1 MTVAYL
7 FPGQGAQFVGMVQE
21 LYETRPEARA
31 LFDEASARLGYD
43 AAQVA
48 FEGPD
53 ETLNRT
59 EYTQPLLLTAC
70 MAVHAVWTRARP
82 DVEPALM
89 AGLSLGEY
97 AALVAAGSLNF
108 GDAVALTRLRGK
120 LMQET
125 VPHGVGGMAAVMGLD
140 AAEVE
145 RLCAELRTDEAWVE
159 PANYNSPGQLVVS
172 GHLPAVRAL
181 CKAAKAAGAT
191 RALPLPVSAPFHSRL
206 LVPAGEGLAE
216 ALDRVEVRDARI
228 PVVSNVSAGPVT
240 RAGDIRR
247 ALVEQVSS
255 PVRMEQSFRWMAEQG
270 TGLWVELGPGQTMA
284 KLLARVVPEAAAVS
298 VGDEESLQAAASGSS
313 AVVPPSA

>member
-1 MTVAYL
+1 MKIAYL
-7 FPGQGAQFVGMVQE
+7 FPGQGAQFVGMGQE
-21 LYETRPEARA
+21 LYDAHPEARA

-53 ETLNRT
+53 ETLNST

-70 MAVHAVWTRARP
+70 MAAHAVWTRTRP
-82 DVEPALM
+82 DVRPALM

-97 AALVAAGSLNF
+97 AALVAAGSLDF

-125 VPHGVGGMAAVMGLD
+125 VPQGVGGMAAVMGLD

-145 RLCAELRTDEAWVE
+145 RLCEEVRTEDAWVQ

-206 LVPAGEGLAE
+206 LMPAGERLAE
-216 ALDRVEVRDARI
+216 ALDGVEVRDARV
-228 PVVSNVSAGPVT
+228 PVVSNVHARPLT
-240 RAGDIRR
+240 RAGEIRT

-270 TGLWVELGPGQTMA
+270 TAAWVELGPGQSMA
-284 KLLARVVPEAAAVS
+284 KLLARVVPDAAAVS
-298 VGDEESLQAAASGSS
+298 VGGTGSLHAAARWEPL
-313 AVVPPSA
+313 A

>member
-1 MTVAYL
+1 MKIAYL

-21 LYETRPEARA
+21 LYEAHSEARA

-43 AAQVA
+43 AARVA

-53 ETLNRT
+53 ETLNST

-70 MAVHAVWTRARP
+70 MAAHAVWTRTRP
-82 DVEPALM
+82 DVRPALM

-97 AALVAAGSLNF
+97 AALVAAGSLDF

-145 RLCAELRTDEAWVE
+145 RLCEEVRTEDAWVQ

-216 ALDRVEVRDARI
+216 ALDGVELRDARV
-228 PVVSNVSAGPVT
+228 PVVSNVHARPLT
-240 RAGDIRR
+240 RADEIRT

-270 TGLWVELGPGQTMA
+270 TTAWVELGPGQSMA
-284 KLLARVVPEAAAVS
+284 KLLARVVPDAAAVS
-298 VGDEESLQAAASGSS
+298 VGGTESLRAAAAWALPG
-313 AVVPPSA
+313 PGER

>member
-1 MTVAYL
+1 MKIAYL

-21 LYETRPEARA
+21 LYEAHSEARA

-43 AAQVA
+43 AARVA

-53 ETLNRT
+53 ETLNLT

-70 MAVHAVWTRARP
+70 TAAHAVWTRTRP
-82 DVEPALM
+82 DVHPALM

-97 AALVAAGSLNF
+97 AALVAAGSLGF

-125 VPHGVGGMAAVMGLD
+125 VPAGVGGMAAVMGLD
-140 AAEVE
+140 AAQVE
-145 RLCAELRTDEAWVE
+145 RLCAEVRTDDAWVE

-172 GHLPAVRAL
+172 GHVAAVRAL

-206 LVPAGEGLAE
+206 LVPAGERLAE
-216 ALDRVEVRDARI
+216 ALDGVQIRDARV
-228 PVVSNVSAGPVT
+228 PVVSNVHARPLT
-240 RAGDIRR
+240 RADEIRR

-270 TGLWVELGPGQTMA
+270 TTAWVELGPGQSMA
-284 KLLARVVPEAAAVS
+284 KLLARVVPDAAAVS
-298 VGDEESLQAAASGSS
+298 VGDSASLAAAAEWESLGRREA
-313 AVVPPSA
+313 

>member
-7 FPGQGAQFVGMVQE
+7 FPGQGAQFVGMSQE

-31 LFDEASARLGYD
+31 LFEEASARLGYD

-48 FEGPD
+48 FGGPD

-70 MAVHAVWTRARP
+70 MAAHAVWTRERA
-82 DVEPALM
+82 DVSPTLM

-97 AALVAAGSLNF
+97 AALVAAGSLGF

-125 VPHGVGGMAAVMGLD
+125 VPQGVGGMAAVMGLD

-145 RLCAELRTDEAWVE
+145 RLCAEVRTDDAWVE
-159 PANYNSPGQLVVS
+159 PANYNSPGQVVVS
-172 GHLPAVRAL
+172 GHIPAVRAL
-181 CKAAKAAGAT
+181 CKAAKAAGAA

-206 LVPAGEGLAE
+206 LVPAGERLAE
-216 ALDRVEVRDARI
+216 ALEGVEVRDARI
-228 PVVSNVSAGPVT
+228 PVVSNVSARPVT

-270 TGLWVELGPGQTMA
+270 IKLWVELGPGQTMA
-284 KLLARVVPEAAAVS
+284 KLLVRVIPEAIAVS
-298 VGDEESLQAAASGSS
+298 VGNEESLHAASGSG
-313 AVVPPSA
+313 AVVPPSV

>member
-7 FPGQGAQFVGMVQE
+7 FPGQGAQFVGMAQE
-21 LYETRPEARA
+21 LYDAHPEARA
-31 LFDEASARLGYD
+31 FFDEASARLGYD
-43 AAQVA
+43 AARVA

-53 ETLNRT
+53 ETLNST

-70 MAVHAVWTRARP
+70 MAAHAVWTRTRP
-82 DVEPALM
+82 DVRPAVM

-97 AALVAAGSLNF
+97 AALVAAESLDF

-120 LMQET
+120 LMQDT
-125 VPHGVGGMAAVMGLD
+125 VPRGVGGMAAVMGLD

-145 RLCAELRTDEAWVE
+145 RLCEEVRTDDAWVE
-159 PANYNSPGQLVVS
+159 PAKYNSPGQLVVS

-206 LVPAGEGLAE
+206 LLPAGERLAE
-216 ALDRVEVRDARI
+216 ALDGVGIRDARV
-228 PVVSNVSAGPVT
+228 PVVTNVHARPIT
-240 RAGDIRR
+240 AAGDIRR

-255 PVRMEQSFRWMAEQG
+255 PVRMEQSFRWMAGQG
-270 TGLWVELGPGQTMA
+270 TSAWVELGPGQSMA
-284 KLLARVVPEAAAVS
+284 KLLARVVPDAAVAS
-298 VGDEESLQAAASGSS
+298 VGDNATLEAARAWELLGNT
-313 AVVPPSA
+313 PG